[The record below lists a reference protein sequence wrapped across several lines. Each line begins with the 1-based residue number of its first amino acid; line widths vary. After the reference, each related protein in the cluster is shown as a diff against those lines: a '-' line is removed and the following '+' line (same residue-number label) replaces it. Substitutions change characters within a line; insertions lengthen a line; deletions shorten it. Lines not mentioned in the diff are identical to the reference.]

1 MRKQIDKRKMID
13 TFSSSISNPQPIS
26 IVILNTP
33 CNGFGDIIFAVK
45 LKRYLETW
53 YPFASIKIIT
63 TKSKSFISLGEKES
77 SLIQLGSIS
86 NIEDCRRFQRLTTS
100 SALPIF
106 DLIFVAPLQA
116 DFAPSLKDVQHL
128 IPYAD
133 HFNTYFFSEY
143 NDTLDKNFDF
153 NTGIGKGRDG
163 MFFVD
168 IPFKREESV
177 IFLRNHNLRKN
188 KYALCYIAE
197 TITKSRSCYL
207 SFFEMVAKKYEQTR
221 FSIVCPEWI
230 AKNVHRHLNRIY
242 PYFANVV
249 ISTKTETKTYTSKNR
264 SVNDKNTLYIRGN
277 VLPVPN
283 YDMLML
289 LKNSADDM
297 LVTGDQSITDALSC
311 CPKKNLWYQIAPW
324 KADYAN
330 ELAHLLPNRFYKD
343 KKTSC
348 GTIRGISLK
357 SDYREFVKK
366 WDFRR
371 IAKPRLSKIMNFAI
385 CRKYNKNCLSI

>member
-1 MRKQIDKRKMID
+1 MRADKRKMIE
-13 TFSSSISNPQPIS
+13 TFSSTISNPQPIS
-26 IVILNTP
+26 IAILNTP

-63 TKSKSFISLGEKES
+63 TKTTSFISLGEKES

-86 NIEDCRRFQRLTTS
+86 NIEDCRRFQRLTPS
-100 SALPIF
+100 SFLPIF

-116 DFAPSLKDVQHL
+116 DFEPSLKDVKHL

-143 NDTLDKNFDF
+143 NDTLDKSFDF

-177 IFLRNHNLRKN
+177 AFLKRHNLRKN

-197 TITKSRSCYL
+197 TITKSRACYL
-207 SFFEMVAKKYEQTR
+207 SFFEMVAKKYEQTV

-249 ISTKTETKTYTSKNR
+249 ISTKTETKTYTSKTR
-264 SVNDKNTLYIRGN
+264 AINDKNTLYIRGN

-324 KADYAN
+324 KADYAD
-330 ELAHLLPNRFYKD
+330 ELSRLMPNRFYKD

-348 GTIRGISLK
+348 GTIRGIELR

-385 CRKYNKNCLSI
+385 CRKYNKNCV